1 MVLTGG
7 GDCPGL
13 NAVIR
18 GIVKRASQEKDW
30 EVIGCIE
37 SFNGVLREPTEIVEL
52 NEKAVEGLQIQ
63 GGTILGTTNK
73 GGPFAWPVR
82 QQDGTWT
89 TVDRS
94 DEMIRKLRYMGVD
107 AVINIGGDGSQRISL
122 GLAQKG
128 LNIVGVPK
136 TIDNDLSSTDY
147 TFGFQTAVQI
157 CTEAIDKLVTTAAS
171 HNRVFIMEVMGRD
184 AGFLAQNCAIAC
196 GAEAAIV
203 PEEVTDVDQLAQFMG
218 RGIRKSK
225 KSCIVI
231 VSESPK
237 CGALYYADR
246 VKNEFPEFDVR
257 VSILGHLQR
266 GGTPSAR
273 DRILA
278 SITGVGA
285 IEAIKQGQRN
295 IMVGV
300 RNNDVVYVPFSECI
314 RTDKRFDK
322 RLITVLD
329 ELSI

>member
-1 MVLTGG
+1 
-7 GDCPGL
+7 
-13 NAVIR
+13 
-18 GIVKRASQEKDW
+18 
-30 EVIGCIE
+30 
-37 SFNGVLREPTEIVEL
+37 
-52 NEKAVEGLQIQ
+52 
-63 GGTILGTTNK
+63 
-73 GGPFAWPVR
+73 
-82 QQDGTWT
+82 
-89 TVDRS
+89 
-94 DEMIRKLRYMGVD
+94 
-107 AVINIGGDGSQRISL
+107 
-122 GLAQKG
+122 
-128 LNIVGVPK
+128 
-136 TIDNDLSSTDY
+136 
-147 TFGFQTAVQI
+147 
-157 CTEAIDKLVTTAAS
+157 
-171 HNRVFIMEVMGRD
+171 MGRD

-203 PEEVTDVDQLAQFMG
+203 PEETTDVDQLAAFMG

-237 CGALYYADR
+237 CGAMFYAER
-246 VKNEFPEFDVR
+246 VKKEFPEFDVR

-285 IEAIKQGQRN
+285 IEAILQGQRN

-300 RNNDVVYVPFSECI
+300 HNNDVVYVPFSECI

-322 RLITVLD
+322 RLINVLD